1 MTDHSRILLV
11 VLTSGL
17 AIGALGAVAYAQ
29 MAMSM
34 STQGQC
40 RSVMDGMGNMMGV
53 MRDHCRGVTA
63 QFTNSSATNT
73 VVISNFSFNPET
85 LKVQVGTSVT
95 WINMDVVAH
104 TVESGT
110 PETPE
115 ALFRSDLLSRN
126 ESFSYTFNLPGTYSY
141 YCGPH
146 AYMTGTIVVN

>member
-1 MTDHSRILLV
+1 MV

-34 STQGQC
+34 SAQGQC
-40 RSVMDGMGNMMGV
+40 RSVMGGMGNVMGG
-53 MRDHCRGVTA
+53 MRDHCGVVTA
-63 QFTNSSATNT
+63 QSTNSSATNT
-73 VVISNFSFNPET
+73 VVISNFSFNPKT
-85 LKVQVGTSVT
+85 LKVHVGTSVA

-110 PETPE
+110 PETTE
-115 ALFRSDLLSRN
+115 GLFRSDLLSRN